1 MDELELLKKDWKKD
15 EAGRFPKLTYEDIYS
30 MILKKSSSIVK
41 WIFIISIL
49 EFIFWTVISFALKD
63 ADFNKRFDSYH
74 AENIMIPFMVLG
86 YLILGY
92 FFYRFFMN
100 YRTISATDNAKKL
113 MENILKTRRT
123 VKQYV
128 GFNLIYMALSAFV
141 VLGIQFNK
149 DEDMISLIDQA
160 AANGELFKFYAVTIL
175 ATLAALAVLIAV
187 ILGFYYLIYGILLK
201 RLNRNYREL
210 KRLEV

>member
-1 MDELELLKKDWKKD
+1 MDELELLKKDWKNED
-15 EAGRFPKLTYEDIYS
+15 TSRFPKLTYNEIYS

-49 EFIFWTVISFALKD
+49 EFVLWTVISFALKD
-63 ADFNKRFDSYH
+63 ADYNKRFESYG
-74 AENIMIPFMVLG
+74 AENIMIPFMALG
-86 YLILGY
+86 YIILAY
-92 FFYRFFMN
+92 FFYKFFMN

-113 MENILKTRRT
+113 MENILKTRKT

-128 GFNLIYMALSAFV
+128 GFNLIYLALSAFL
-141 VLGIQFNK
+141 VLGIQFNR
-149 DEDMISLIDQA
+149 DEEMVSIIDQA
-160 AANGELFKFYAVTIL
+160 SANGELFKFYAVTIL
-175 ATLAALAVLIAV
+175 VTLAALAVLIGL

-201 RLNRNYREL
+201 RLNSNYKEL

>member
-15 EAGRFPKLTYEDIYS
+15 DAGRFPKLTYEDIYS

-49 EFIFWTVISFALKD
+49 EFVFWTAISFALKD
-63 ADFNKRFDSYH
+63 ADFNKRFESYH
-74 AENIMIPFMVLG
+74 AEIIMIPFMVLG
-86 YLILGY
+86 YIILGY

-100 YRTISATDNAKKL
+100 YKTISATDNAKKL

-128 GFNLIYMALSAFV
+128 GFNLIYMAISAFV

-175 ATLAALAVLIAV
+175 ATLAALAVLIAI

-201 RLNRNYREL
+201 RLNRNYSEL